1 MSRIDKNRARSDV
14 LRMKTAFIGLG
25 IMGSRMARNVLRGGH
40 ELSVYN
46 RTPGKSETLA
56 GEGASVARS
65 PAEAVKGAEVL
76 FTMLSNP
83 DAVAGTASGKDG
95 FLGAMTKGS
104 LWVDCSTVNPSF
116 SRHMASEAA
125 GRGIRFMDAP
135 VTGSLP
141 FAEKGELTF
150 LVGAETKDLEEV
162 TPLLKLMGKTIR
174 HMGGTGMGASMK
186 IIINMMLGTAMAAF
200 SEALAFG
207 EALGFSRVALLDM
220 LVGGAVAGPFISG
233 KRANLESRTF
243 NPEFPLRWQ
252 HKDLQLACATAYEN
266 GGPMPTINA
275 AKEVFALASAAG
287 LKDLDFSAVSEL
299 YARKG

>member
-1 MSRIDKNRARSDV
+1 
-14 LRMKTAFIGLG
+14 MKTAFIGLG

-40 ELSVYN
+40 ALSVYN

-56 GEGASVARS
+56 SEGAGVARS
-65 PAEAVKGAEVL
+65 PAEAGKGAEVL
-76 FTMLSNP
+76 FTMLSHP

-186 IIINMMLGTAMAAF
+186 MIINMMLGTAMAAF

-207 EALGFSRVALLDM
+207 EALGFSRTALLDM
-220 LVGGAVAGPFISG
+220 LVGGAVAGPFIAG

-252 HKDLQLACATAYEN
+252 HKDLQLACATAYES
-266 GGPMPTINA
+266 GVPMPTINA

-299 YARKG
+299 YSRKG

>member
-1 MSRIDKNRARSDV
+1 MRIG
-14 LRMKTAFIGLG
+14 FIGLG

-40 ELSVYN
+40 ALSVYN
-46 RTPGKSETLA
+46 RSPGKSDLLA
-56 GEGASVARS
+56 REGAIVAAS
-65 PAEAVKGAEVL
+65 AAEAGKGAAIL
-76 FTMLSNP
+76 FTMLSHP
-83 DAVAGTASGKDG
+83 DAVAGTAIGKNG
-95 FLGAMTKGS
+95 FLDVMTKGS

-116 SRHMASEAA
+116 SRQMAAEAA
-125 GRGIRFMDAP
+125 RRGIRFVDAP

-150 LVGAETKDLEEV
+150 LVGAETKDLEEC
-162 TPLLKLMGKTIR
+162 TPLLQLMGKTIK

-186 IIINMMLGTAMAAF
+186 MIINMMLGTAMAAF

-207 EALGFSRVALLDM
+207 EALGFTRKALLDM
-220 LVGGAVAGPFISG
+220 LVGGAVAGPFIAG
-233 KRANLESRTF
+233 KRSNLESHTF

-252 HKDLQLACATAYEN
+252 HKDLQLACVTAFES
-266 GGPMPTINA
+266 GVPMPTINA

-299 YARKG
+299 YVRKG

>member
-1 MSRIDKNRARSDV
+1 MRIG
-14 LRMKTAFIGLG
+14 FIGLG

-40 ELSVYN
+40 ALSVYN
-46 RTPGKSETLA
+46 RSPGKSDLLA
-56 GEGASVARS
+56 REGAIVAAS
-65 PAEAVKGAEVL
+65 AAEAGKGAAIL
-76 FTMLSNP
+76 FTMLSHP
-83 DAVAGTASGKDG
+83 DAVAGTAIGKNG
-95 FLGAMTKGS
+95 FLDVMTKGS

-116 SRHMASEAA
+116 SRQMAAEAA
-125 GRGIRFMDAP
+125 RRGIRFVDAP

-150 LVGAETKDLEEV
+150 LVGAETKDLEEC
-162 TPLLKLMGKTIR
+162 TPLLRLMGKTIK

-186 IIINMMLGTAMAAF
+186 MIINMMLGTAMAAF

-207 EALGFSRVALLDM
+207 EALGFSRKALLDM
-220 LVGGAVAGPFISG
+220 LVGGAVAGPFIAG
-233 KRANLESRTF
+233 KRSNLESHTF

-252 HKDLQLACATAYEN
+252 HKDLQLACVTAFES
-266 GGPMPTINA
+266 GVPMPTINA

-299 YARKG
+299 YGRKG

>member
-1 MSRIDKNRARSDV
+1 MRIG
-14 LRMKTAFIGLG
+14 FIGLG

-40 ELSVYN
+40 ALSVYN
-46 RTPGKSETLA
+46 RSPGKSDLLA
-56 GEGASVARS
+56 REGAIVAAS
-65 PAEAVKGAEVL
+65 AAEAGKGAAIL
-76 FTMLSNP
+76 FTMLSHP
-83 DAVAGTASGKDG
+83 DAVAGTAIGKNG
-95 FLGAMTKGS
+95 FLDVMTKGS

-116 SRHMASEAA
+116 SRQMAAEAA
-125 GRGIRFMDAP
+125 RRGIRFVDAP

-150 LVGAETKDLEEV
+150 LVGAETKDLEEC
-162 TPLLKLMGKTIR
+162 TPLLRLMGKTIK

-186 IIINMMLGTAMAAF
+186 MIINMMLGTAMAAF

-207 EALGFSRVALLDM
+207 EALGFSRKALLDM
-220 LVGGAVAGPFISG
+220 LVGGAVAGPFIAG
-233 KRANLESRTF
+233 KRSNLESHTF

-252 HKDLQLACATAYEN
+252 HKDLQLACVTAFEN
-266 GGPMPTINA
+266 GVPMPTINA

-299 YARKG
+299 YGRKG

>member
-1 MSRIDKNRARSDV
+1 MRIG
-14 LRMKTAFIGLG
+14 FIGLG

-40 ELSVYN
+40 ALSVYN
-46 RTPGKSETLA
+46 RSPGKSDLLA
-56 GEGASVARS
+56 REGAIVAAS
-65 PAEAVKGAEVL
+65 AAEAGKGAAIL
-76 FTMLSNP
+76 FTMLSHP
-83 DAVAGTASGKDG
+83 DAVAGTAIGKNG
-95 FLGAMTKGS
+95 FLDVMTKGS

-116 SRHMASEAA
+116 SRQMAAEAA
-125 GRGIRFMDAP
+125 RRGIRFVDAP

-150 LVGAETKDLEEV
+150 LVGAETKDLEEC
-162 TPLLKLMGKTIR
+162 TPLLQLMGKTIK

-186 IIINMMLGTAMAAF
+186 MIINMMLGTAMAAF

-207 EALGFSRVALLDM
+207 EALGFSRKALLDM
-220 LVGGAVAGPFISG
+220 LVGGAVAGPFIAG
-233 KRANLESRTF
+233 KRSNLESHTF

-252 HKDLQLACATAYEN
+252 HKDLQLACVTAFES
-266 GGPMPTINA
+266 GVPMPTINA

-299 YARKG
+299 YVRKG

>member
-1 MSRIDKNRARSDV
+1 
-14 LRMKTAFIGLG
+14 MKTAFIGLG

-125 GRGIRFMDAP
+125 GRGIRFMDARSQAP
-135 VTGSLP
+135 C
-141 FAEKGELTF
+141 
-150 LVGAETKDLEEV
+150 
-162 TPLLKLMGKTIR
+162 
-174 HMGGTGMGASMK
+174 
-186 IIINMMLGTAMAAF
+186 
-200 SEALAFG
+200 
-207 EALGFSRVALLDM
+207 
-220 LVGGAVAGPFISG
+220 
-233 KRANLESRTF
+233 
-243 NPEFPLRWQ
+243 PLRR
-252 HKDLQLACATAYEN
+252 
-266 GGPMPTINA
+266 
-275 AKEVFALASAAG
+275 KESSL
-287 LKDLDFSAVSEL
+287 FSWGRRQRISKKS
-299 YARKG
+299 RPS